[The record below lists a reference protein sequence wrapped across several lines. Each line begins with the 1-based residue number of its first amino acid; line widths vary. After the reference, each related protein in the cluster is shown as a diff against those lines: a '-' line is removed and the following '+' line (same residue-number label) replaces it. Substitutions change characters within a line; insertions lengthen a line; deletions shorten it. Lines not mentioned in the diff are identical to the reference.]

1 MAILNLFFMRKDWN
15 TKGKAMNYTCF
26 DYEIKDHIAHVNM
39 CRGDDFNTMT
49 KSFWSELPTLIDQI
63 SDQAEARV
71 VLLTASGKH
80 FCAGMD
86 LANFDE
92 GVIHSGDSKHKVGQ
106 GRKNEAGYRI
116 TRDLQYT
123 ITSLEK
129 SRIPVIA
136 VIQGACI
143 GGGVD
148 LITACD
154 IRYATKDAF
163 FCIQEINIGLAAD
176 VGTLQRLPYLMN
188 EGIVRELALTG
199 RKFSAEQASDY
210 GLINEVFDNQKEMIE
225 HALNIAKEIAQKAP
239 LAVTGVKEIL
249 NYNRDHSIED
259 SLNYIALWN
268 NAMNYTDDMTEAF
281 KSEAERREPDFENL
295 VKRKK
300 YLED

>member
-1 MAILNLFFMRKDWN
+1 MLKGWI
-15 TKGKAMNYTCF
+15 TKGNIMNYSCF
-26 DYEIKDHIAHVNM
+26 DYELRDYVAHVTM

-49 KSFWSELPTLIDQI
+49 KSFWSELPKLVDHI
-63 SDQAEARV
+63 SDEAEARV
-71 VLLTASGKH
+71 ILLTANGKH

-92 GVIHSGDSKHKVGQ
+92 GVINPGDLNQKIGQ
-106 GRKNEAGYRI
+106 GRKNEAGYRV

-123 ITSLEK
+123 ISCLEK
-129 SRIPVIA
+129 ARIPVIA
-136 VIQGACI
+136 AIQGACI

-148 LITACD
+148 LIAACD
-154 IRYATKDAF
+154 IRYATKNAF
-163 FCIQEINIGLAAD
+163 FCIQEINIGLVAD
-176 VGTLQRLPYLMN
+176 VGTLQRLPYLMS

-199 RKFSAEQASDY
+199 RKFSAKKALGY
-210 GLINEVFDNQKEMIE
+210 GLVNEVFDSHKEMID
-225 HALNIAKEIAQKAP
+225 HALNTANEIAKKAP

-268 NAMNYTDDMTEAF
+268 NAMNFSDDMAEAF
-281 KSEAERREPDFENL
+281 KSEAEKREPDFQSL

-300 YLED
+300 YIED